1 MRFAFQNMVENFT
14 ILCYG
19 YYEVIALAT
28 MFDYLKWRG
37 DLTFTQDP
45 PNAVD
50 ALIFS
55 SLIYIHYGN
64 SVASEPA
71 VPVSL
76 KDTAE
81 AFFSLPDFESRMR
94 VKNDLELL
102 REAAK
107 TTRFGFTQLV
117 NYRDL
122 LIPEQETQ
130 FAAAT
135 FLLDDGSAFVAFRGT
150 DNTLVGWKED
160 FNMTFQQTIPAQRLA
175 VQYVREIASEYD
187 VPMHL
192 GGHSKGGNLAVFA
205 AARSSPMVQKRIL
218 DIYNHDGP
226 GFTKYMMG
234 DPGYLAMV
242 PRIQTFVPQS
252 SVIGMLLE
260 HEEPYTV
267 IRSKTVSLLQ
277 HDPYS
282 WELMGRE
289 FVRMEEITESSRFV
303 DAALKNW
310 FADMTNQER
319 NHLVDVMFALLGSGE
334 VENALDIFHPKNI
347 RTYLKT
353 LSSDDN
359 MRRVLSGE
367 FQGLIEA
374 AKKARIQMEEA
385 EQKMLKES
393 E

>member
-1 MRFAFQNMVENFT
+1 MVENFI

-19 YYEVIALAT
+19 YCEVIALAT
-28 MFDYLKWRG
+28 MFEYLKWRG

-55 SLIYIHYGN
+55 ALIYIHYGG
-64 SVASEPA
+64 SVEACPEM
-71 VPVSL
+71 PVSL
-76 KDTAE
+76 RMAAE
-81 AFFSLPDFESRMR
+81 EFFALPDHESRMR
-94 VKNDLELL
+94 VKNDLSLL
-102 REAAK
+102 HEAAK
-107 TTRFGFTQLV
+107 TTRFGFARLV
-117 NYRDL
+117 NYRNM

-130 FAAAT
+130 FAAVT

-160 FNMTFQQTIPAQRLA
+160 FNMTFQQTVPAQRMAQQYIRELA
-175 VQYVREIASEYD
+175 AEYG
-187 VPMHL
+187 VPMRL
-192 GGHSKGGNLAVFA
+192 AGHSKGGNLAVFA
-205 AARSSPMVQKRIL
+205 AARSSPMVQQQIL
-218 DIYNHDGP
+218 DVYNHDGP

-242 PRIQTFVPQS
+242 PRIHTFVPQS

-260 HEEPYTV
+260 HEEAYTV

-289 FVRMEEITESSRFV
+289 FIPMQEITEESRFV
-303 DAALKNW
+303 DAALKTW

-319 NHLVDVMFALLGSGE
+319 NQLVDAMFALLGTGG

-347 RTYLKT
+347 RNYLKT
-353 LSSDDN
+353 LISDEN
-359 MRRVLSGE
+359 TRRILSEE
-367 FQGLIEA
+367 FQGLLEA
-374 AKKARIQMEEA
+374 VKKTRIAFEEA
-385 EQKMLKES
+385 EQKMLEDGI
-393 E
+393 